1 MGKSLKKKVLNGVRK
16 VTSETNN
23 YLLELTQPE
32 AEAILRRSQLAII
45 PNGSVEQHGPHLP
58 CGTDHYCIMAIARKV
73 ASGLDGL
80 LLPFSHTGVTPFHE
94 SFAGTL
100 TLRQETYVNLL
111 LDTAVSVINH
121 GVQKILFVNW
131 HEGNTT
137 SINYAAS
144 QLQKEYGVTCVV
156 AQACYIAEQLYK
168 GEADLTHAGALEV
181 LPVMAYRPD
190 LLKLERATN
199 PSPYEAAKEVD
210 ALRRSKSVYPILKDI
225 RQIAPTGWYGD
236 LDIVSKEKAAE
247 LVERVSAEIIT
258 AAQQIFERMQ

>member
-1 MGKSLKKKVLNGVRK
+1 M
-16 VTSETNN
+16 TNN
-23 YLLELTQPE
+23 TNHYLLEITQPE
-32 AEAILRRSQLAII
+32 AEEILKRSQLVII
-45 PNGSVEQHGPHLP
+45 PTGSVEQHGPHLP
-58 CGTDHYCIMAIARKV
+58 CGTDHYAIMAIARKV

-80 LLPFSHTGVTPFHE
+80 LLPFSHTGVTPFHA

-100 TLRQETYVNLL
+100 TLRQETYVSLL
-111 LDTAVSVINH
+111 KDTAESVIRH
-121 GVQKILFVNW
+121 GAAKIVFVNW

-137 SINYAAS
+137 SINYAAA
-144 QLQKEYGVTCVV
+144 QLQKEYGVSCVV

-168 GEADLTHAGALEV
+168 NEADLTHAGALEV
-181 LPVMAYRPD
+181 LPVMAYRPE

-236 LDIVSKEKAAE
+236 LDYVSAERAEE
-247 LVERVSAEIIT
+247 LVERVSKEVI
-258 AAQQIFERMQ
+258 AATKHVFERMEK